1 MINID
6 YIEAANIVYALH
18 DQIKEE
24 EKRLERVQKLD
35 MDNSYLLSLQVHIND
50 LRSLMNTIRVRVN
63 NALEEEVL

>member
-6 YIEAANIVYALH
+6 YIEAANIVYALR

-35 MDNSYLLSLQVHIND
+35 IGDSYCLSIQTHIND
-50 LRSLMNTIRVRVN
+50 LRSLMNMIRVRVN

>member
-6 YIEAANIVYALH
+6 YIEAANIVYALR

-50 LRSLMNTIRVRVN
+50 LRSLMNMIRVRVN